1 MKIGER
7 EVSLLLN
14 EEGRQVFELAEL
26 NLTES
31 PFVLVK
37 VEESDDIGIWISVG
51 RKDGDHLVLIRW
63 EYILSMDFIAG
74 PAKTLGLR

>member
-51 RKDGDHLVLIRW
+51 R
-63 EYILSMDFIAG
+63 
-74 PAKTLGLR
+74 

>member
-14 EEGRQVFELAEL
+14 EEGRRVFELAEL

-37 VEESDDIGIWISVG
+37 VEESDDVGIWISVG

-74 PAKTLGLR
+74 QPKTLGLR